1 MASVIVPLMRGGKSR
16 VRSGAQKRN
25 AAVKTS
31 PKFMAWLI
39 LALLACLGSVLLW
52 FGLAV
57 VVRCD
62 RVHEDRVDV
71 TVERRFL
78 GWLTITRE
86 TIQDVIGAA
95 AVSVTSRRSSGYGS
109 SSNIALALTPR
120 HGTEWR
126 LGPGTP
132 SIGTHPKNMAPQIEQ
147 FIKEPFGRSLILWRM
162 PWLINLGAVLFL
174 LFPVMTAG
182 EVLLRALGVFKREAD
197 PSRDH
202 S

>member
-1 MASVIVPLMRGGKSR
+1 
-16 VRSGAQKRN
+16 
-25 AAVKTS
+25 VKTS

-132 SIGTHPKNMAPQIEQ
+132 SIGTHPKNMAPRIEQ
-147 FIKEPFGRSLILWRM
+147 FIKEPSGRSLILWRM
-162 PWLINLGAVLFL
+162 PWLINLAAVLFL

-182 EVLLRALGVFKREAD
+182 EVLLRALGVFKPEAD
-197 PSRDH
+197 PSREH